1 MGQRMAVMGG
11 CRPLSGQIVNSFA
24 QGKVHIYHK
33 MPMALTTMFEQAHI
47 CLELRNRSP

>member
-47 CLELRNRSP
+47 CWELRNRSP